1 MTTRMQ
7 IRRDTASNWTSANPV
22 LASGEI
28 GYETD
33 TGYMKIGNGSTAWTS
48 LAYGPNGGGT
58 GTFTTVN
65 AFLNATAGT
74 TTSAPILL
82 NSGTLNTTAQA
93 GAIEYD
99 GNALY
104 GAVSASERGVIPT
117 NQYVVLTSTNTLTSQ
132 TAAQPLFDGGGGPAA
147 GALTLSVGT
156 YQFECMFS
164 LTGMSTN
171 SGSFGFSITGTA
183 TKTYSY
189 TALAQDAA
197 LATATTVASTFN
209 TGANTAL
216 AIASASTTGYALI
229 RGVIR
234 VTVAGTII
242 PNVSLS
248 SGAAAVVGADS
259 YFLLNQLGSSSAAYV
274 GNWS

>member
-7 IRRDTASNWTSANPV
+7 IRRDTAANWTSANPV
-22 LASGEI
+22 LASGEF

-33 TGYMKIGNGSTAWTS
+33 TGYMKVGDGSTAWTS
-48 LAYGPNGGGT
+48 LSYVQGEPYFSPA
-58 GTFTTVN
+58 
-65 AFLNATAGT
+65 AGT
-74 TTSAPILL
+74 ATTPPLKFT
-82 NSGTLNTTAQA
+82 SGTLNTTAQA

-104 GAVSASERGVIPT
+104 GAVSASERGAIPT
-117 NQYVVLTSTNTLTSQ
+117 QQYLVLTSTNTLTSQ
-132 TAAQPLFDGGGGPAA
+132 TGAQPLFDGGGGPAA
-147 GALTLSVGT
+147 GTLTLSVGT

-164 LTGMSTN
+164 LTSMSAT

-189 TALAQDAA
+189 TALGQDAA

-216 AIASASTTGYALI
+216 CIASTSTTGYALI

-242 PNVSLS
+242 PNVSLTTA
-248 SGAAAVVGADS
+248 AAAVVGADS
-259 YFLLNQLGSSSAAYV
+259 YFLLSQLGSSSAAYV